1 MYDLLLMKNSLMD
14 THMVL
19 ADMIIE
25 LESED

>member
-14 THMVL
+14 MHMVL